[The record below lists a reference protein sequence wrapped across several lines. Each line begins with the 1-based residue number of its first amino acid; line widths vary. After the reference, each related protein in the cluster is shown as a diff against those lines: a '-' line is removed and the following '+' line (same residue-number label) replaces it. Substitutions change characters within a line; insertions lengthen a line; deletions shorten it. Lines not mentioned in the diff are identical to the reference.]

1 MKYNAKKKKIVLLFV
16 LLMGAFM
23 MSLILYC
30 VKLTNKKNYYT
41 DSQLKEM
48 SAMELYNVFVDNGLD
63 VDEIQEYRS
72 KEEVAELLKSN
83 LEPFSEGVDTMSSV
97 PPQFVEDVKN
107 VYDSIIKKE

>member
-1 MKYNAKKKKIVLLFV
+1 
-16 LLMGAFM
+16 
-23 MSLILYC
+23 
-30 VKLTNKKNYYT
+30 
-41 DSQLKEM
+41 M

>member
-16 LLMGAFM
+16 VLMCAFM

-30 VKLTNKKNYYT
+30 VKLTNKKYYYT

-72 KEEVAELLKSN
+72 KEDVAELLKSN
-83 LEPFSEGVDTMSSV
+83 LAPFSEGVDTMSSV

>member
-1 MKYNAKKKKIVLLFV
+1 MKRYAIVF
-16 LLMGAFM
+16 F
-23 MSLILYC
+23 SISIILILYC
-30 VKLTNKKNYYT
+30 VKLTNKKYYT

-97 PPQFVEDVKN
+97 SPQFVEDVKS
-107 VYDSIIKKE
+107 VYDSIIKKEWNARSNENER